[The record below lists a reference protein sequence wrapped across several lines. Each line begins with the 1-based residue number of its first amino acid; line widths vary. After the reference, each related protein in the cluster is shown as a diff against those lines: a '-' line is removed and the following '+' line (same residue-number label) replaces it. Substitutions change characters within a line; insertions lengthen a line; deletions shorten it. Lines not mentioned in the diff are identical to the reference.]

1 MESASFS
8 DDFRRYVALI
18 WGWSW
23 LLVLVTLLAGA
34 AAYVVSKRSTPVYQA
49 STTVLINEAP
59 ATRATDYSAIV
70 ASERQAQTYA
80 QLMSKQPVLE
90 GVIQRL
96 ELDSSVADLKE
107 VLQVRPLRDTTLIEL
122 SVEDTDPVRAAA
134 VANAIVLEFAEQLQ
148 EMQASRYA
156 ASKESLAAQLEDV
169 DEQIQASNAAL
180 ENLGESGGEPS
191 ERSRLEENLAQYRQT
206 YAYLLQS
213 FEQVRLAEAES
224 TSTVIQAEPALP
236 PTQPIRPRTL
246 MNTLLAAVVGLFLAL
261 GVVFLRE
268 ALDDTFRSPDDV
280 TRELELPVLGLV
292 ARHELNGEKPVTMV
306 EPRSLVSEAFRSLR
320 TNIQFASVDEQI
332 HTLLV
337 TSPSPSDGKTLV
349 AANLAVTIAH
359 SGRDVIL
366 VDADL
371 RRPRVHKL
379 LDLPNHQGVSGFF
392 VQDQIQLDGA
402 LQTTDTEHLQ
412 VVTSGDTPPN
422 PSELLGSA
430 KMTDI
435 LEALKRQ
442 ADLVIIDSPP
452 VMAVTDASVL
462 AQRVDGVLLVLKPG
476 ETNTAAAKQTVQQLR
491 RADANVLGVVLN
503 EVDLQRSRYT
513 YYYYRGYYQASKKY
527 ATAEAGEKTGEPND

>member
-1 MESASFS
+1 MESTSFS

-23 LLVLVTLLAGA
+23 LLVLVTVLAGA

-96 ELDSSVADLKE
+96 ELDKSVADLKE
-107 VLQVRPLRDTTLIEL
+107 ALQVRPLRDTTLIEL
-122 SVEDTDPVRAAA
+122 SVEDTVPSRAAA
-134 VANAIVLEFAEQLQ
+134 IANAIVLVFAEQLQ

-169 DEQIQASNAAL
+169 NAQIQTSTAAL
-180 ENLGESGGEPS
+180 EKLGESVGEPS
-191 ERSRLEENLAQYRQT
+191 ERNRLEENLAQYRQT
-206 YAYLLQS
+206 YAFLLQS
-213 FEQVRLAEAES
+213 FEQVRLAEAQS

-236 PTQPIRPRTL
+236 PTQPIRPRTM

-292 ARHELNGEKPVTMV
+292 ARHELNGDKPVTMV

-320 TNIQFASVDEQI
+320 TNIQFASVDEHI

-349 AANLAVTIAH
+349 AANLAITIAH

-379 LDLPNHQGVSGFF
+379 LDLSNHQGVSGFF
-392 VQDQIQLDGA
+392 VQDPIQLDGS
-402 LQTTDTEHLQ
+402 LQGTDTEHLQ
-412 VVTSGDTPPN
+412 VVTSGETPPN
-422 PSELLGSA
+422 PSELLGSE
-430 KMTDI
+430 KMSDI
-435 LEALKRQ
+435 LETLKRQ

-462 AQRVDGVLLVLKPG
+462 AQRVDGVLLVIIPG

-491 RADANVLGVVLN
+491 RANANILGVVLN

-513 YYYYRGYYQASKKY
+513 YYYYKGYYQASKKY
-527 ATAEAGEKTGEPND
+527 TTAEKREKTTKP